1 MVDPSA
7 RSSSAPWLATLAA
20 LAAAAVLLPGLG
32 EHGLWTEAELPVLDR
47 VQAALGEARSG
58 LVRSPWLPDLL
69 RTRAYALVGGATGLR
84 LPHALSAVALVAMT
98 VGLCRMRGAAVGT
111 SLLAGAFALAFPML
125 AVVGRT
131 AIGNP
136 VGEVL
141 GVAAVLTGLVALKA
155 RRPARAL
162 LFAGAT
168 AGLWV
173 LAVASA
179 GLALGGAV
187 PLGALAVAASLER
200 SSGRA
205 SRTSEASEGDAA
217 PGRSRTRTL
226 VAVALWVGLLAA
238 VAVTVVLSLRQ
249 SDGYI
254 PLLGASKDL
263 LLVDKPETRRFAA
276 GLEDLGYGLFP
287 WAPLVLAG
295 ALLGRHDRLP
305 ALWLGLGVAIA
316 GGHGLVYG
324 SVPLP
329 VTVPA
334 ALCAAAAVEWML
346 DARTD
351 RTGRRLALAVVVLG
365 MLVVRKDA
373 ERTPSRVTVP
383 VVAFEGEHT
392 FPQERLHAPERL
404 GRLGAIALLALL
416 GAGLLAP
423 SGGRPHRVDRL
434 LERVPA
440 RPRMVTPLVLLGAA
454 ALVGAYGYARG
465 LVPETCDLLS
475 PKRLLEHHRALVD
488 AGELPEQLGNH
499 HVRDEGLAL
508 YGPGDVVALA
518 GRHDLARYLA
528 AEEPRAAVVLARDL
542 PGLHQDHRANGWPLY
557 VLDDDHA
564 HLRLVANR
572 LPPGEHD
579 RNPIPAVLLDE
590 PVELRHPTLVR
601 FENYIE
607 IIGWEVTEPVIRGR
621 PATLMLSI
629 RVLRPLPGGTQ
640 VYARLLKDR
649 SSRINGDPTDLTG
662 GVYPPNLWREGDYIL
677 HRFDFEAP
685 LLEIQPGA
693 HELLVG
699 LRKTEKENIE
709 ISVPEGKTGEHGV
722 EIRGKSRHFAAL
734 GTVEVW

>member
-7 RSSSAPWLATLAA
+7 RSSSAPWLAALAA

-58 LVRSPWLPDLL
+58 LVRSPWLPDLV
-69 RTRAYALVGGATGLR
+69 RTRAYALVGGAAGLR
-84 LPHALSAVALVAMT
+84 LPHALSAVALVAMA
-98 VGLCRMRGAAVGT
+98 VGLCRARGAAVGT

-136 VGEVL
+136 VGEAL
-141 GVAAVLTGLVALKA
+141 GVATVLTGLVALQA

-162 LFAGAT
+162 LFAVAT

-200 SSGRA
+200 PATDG
-205 SRTSEASEGDAA
+205 AA
-217 PGRSRTRTL
+217 GRSRMRTW
-226 VAVALWVGLLAA
+226 VAVTLWVGLLAMI
-238 VAVTVVLSLRQ
+238 AVTVVLSLRQ

-263 LLVDKPETRRFAA
+263 LLVDKPESRRFAA

-295 ALLGRHDRLP
+295 ALLGRRDRLP

-334 ALCAAAAVEWML
+334 ALCAAAAVEWL
-346 DARTD
+346 QDARTD
-351 RTGRRLALAVVVLG
+351 RTGRRLALAVMVLG

-383 VVAFEGEHT
+383 VVPFEGEHT

-404 GRLGAIALLALL
+404 GSLGGVALLCLL
-416 GAGLLAP
+416 GAGLFAP
-423 SGGRPHRVDRL
+423 AGGRAHRIDRL
-434 LERVPA
+434 LERIPA
-440 RPRMVTPLVLLGAA
+440 RPRALVPVVLLGAA
-454 ALVGAYGYARG
+454 ALVGARGYARG

-475 PKRLLEHHRALVD
+475 PRRLLDHHRALVD

-499 HVRDEGLAL
+499 HVRDGGLAL

-528 AEEPRAAVVLARDL
+528 AEEPRAAIVLARDL

-579 RNPIPAVLLDE
+579 RNPIPEVLRDE
-590 PVELRHPTLVR
+590 AVELQHPTLVR

-607 IIGWEVTEPVIRGR
+607 IIGWEVTDPVIRGR
-621 PATLMLSI
+621 PASLMLSI
-629 RVLRPLPGGTQ
+629 RVIRPLPGGTQ

-649 SSRINGDPTDLTG
+649 SSRINGDPHDLTG

-677 HRFDFEAP
+677 HRFDFDAP

-699 LRKTEKENIE
+699 LRRTEKENIE

-722 EIRGKSRHFAAL
+722 EIRGKSRHFASL

>member
-7 RSSSAPWLATLAA
+7 RSSSAPWLAAMAA

-58 LVRSPWLPDLL
+58 LVRSPWLPDLV
-69 RTRAYALVGGATGLR
+69 RTRAYALVGGAAGLR
-84 LPHALSAVALVAMT
+84 LPHALSAVALVAMA
-98 VGLCRMRGAAVGT
+98 VGLCRARGAAVGT

-136 VGEVL
+136 VGEAL
-141 GVAAVLTGLVALKA
+141 GVAVVLTGLVALQA

-162 LFAGAT
+162 LFAVAT

-200 SSGRA
+200 PA
-205 SRTSEASEGDAA
+205 TTEAA
-217 PGRSRTRTL
+217 GRSRTRTL
-226 VAVALWVGLLAA
+226 VAVTLWVALLA
-238 VAVTVVLSLRQ
+238 VIAVTVVLSLRQ

-263 LLVDKPETRRFAA
+263 LLVDKPESRRFAG

-295 ALLGRHDRLP
+295 ALLGRRDRLP

-334 ALCAAAAVEWML
+334 AVCAAAAVEWL
-346 DARTD
+346 QDARTD
-351 RTGRRLALAVVVLG
+351 RTGRRLALAVMVLG
-365 MLVVRKDA
+365 MLVIRKDA

-404 GRLGAIALLALL
+404 GSLGGVALLCLL
-416 GAGLLAP
+416 GAGLFSPA
-423 SGGRPHRVDRL
+423 GGRPRRIDRL
-434 LERVPA
+434 LERIPA
-440 RPRMVTPLVLLGAA
+440 RPRAMVPLVLLGAA
-454 ALVGAYGYARG
+454 ALVGAHGYARG

-475 PKRLLEHHRALVD
+475 PRRLLEHHRALVD

-499 HVRDEGLAL
+499 HVRDGGLAL

-518 GRHDLARYLA
+518 GRHELARYLA
-528 AEEPRAAVVLARDL
+528 AEEPHAAIVLARDL
-542 PGLHQDHRANGWPLY
+542 PGLHQDHRANGWPLH

-579 RNPIPAVLLDE
+579 RSPIPAVLLDE

-621 PATLMLSI
+621 PASLTLSI
-629 RVLRPLPGGTQ
+629 RVIRPLPGGTQ

-649 SSRINGDPTDLTG
+649 SSRINGDPHDLTG

-677 HRFDFEAP
+677 HRFEFDAP

-699 LRKTEKENIE
+699 LRRTEKENIE